1 MQEIFSN
8 IYDILMNLL
17 DSLGTFGPILGSGLI
32 IVESI
37 IPVLPLFVFITMNFI
52 AFGTIVGFIVSWI
65 CTVLGCMLSYFLV
78 KKYFRNYAVKKFAKN
93 KILTKCMDYFEHL
106 SVQKTTVILSIPFT
120 PAFMMNIAA
129 GLSNMN
135 SKKFLS
141 SILISKLFLVYF
153 WGVVGTGLIDS
164 LKNPK
169 SLITVLIMVVIAY
182 LASIIIKKIFKL
194 D

>member
-8 IYDILMNLL
+8 IYDFLMNLL
-17 DSLGTFGPILGSGLI
+17 SSIGTLGPILGSGLI
-32 IVESI
+32 VVESI
-37 IPVLPLFVFITMNFI
+37 IPILPLFVFITMNFI
-52 AFGTIVGFIVSWI
+52 AFGTIIGFIISWI

-78 KKYFRNYAVKKFAKN
+78 KKFFRNYAIKKFSKN
-93 KILTKCMDYFEHL
+93 NILTKCMNYVEHL
-106 SVQKTTVILSIPFT
+106 SLQKTTVILSIPFT

-135 SKKFLS
+135 VKKFLS
-141 SILISKLFLVYF
+141 AILVSKLFLVYF
-153 WGVVGTGLIDS
+153 WGVVGTGLVDS
-164 LKNPK
+164 LKNPR
-169 SLITVLIMVVIAY
+169 SLITVLIMVIIAY